1 MSRRV
6 AIIAALSLCGIAVAS
21 TLARGSGPPNAYD
34 IHRLV
39 SDRHTHAVSVDR
51 SLVNAW
57 GITASQT
64 GPWWISNEASGSS
77 TLYTGEGRKQ
87 SLTVSVA
94 GGPTGIAYYGGTGF
108 RVSAG
113 GASDPAR
120 FIYACEDGMLRAWT
134 PTVPTGWSMQA
145 VVVADEAAEAAVF
158 RGIAIEGQR
167 IYATD
172 FHNAR
177 VDVFDSHWRHVSD
190 ATTFVDHSIPAWYAP
205 FGIQAIKGRIFVTYV
220 WRAPVNGN
228 DAPTGGYVDE
238 FDPAG
243 NLVARVA
250 RKGVLNA
257 PWGLALAPASFGRFG
272 GDLLVG
278 NFGDGRI
285 NAYRRAG
292 PGWKHDGTL
301 LASDRRPLVVNGL
314 WGLAFGNGGSA
325 GSTDTLFFTSGPH
338 DWRGATELDV
348 HGLIGSITVASRA
361 DN

>member
-1 MSRRV
+1 VRV
-6 AIIAALSLCGIAVAS
+6 AIAATLVLAGIAVGS
-21 TLARGSGPPNAYD
+21 TLALGGGPRNAYAVQ
-34 IHRLV
+34 RLV
-39 SDRHTHAVSVDR
+39 SDELRHAPQVDR
-51 SLVNAW
+51 RLVNAW
-57 GITASQT
+57 GLAASST
-64 GPWWISNEASGSS
+64 GPWWTSNEASATS
-77 TLYTGEGRKQ
+77 TLYSGEGRKQ
-87 SLTVSVA
+87 LLTVAVA
-94 GGPTGIAYYGGTGF
+94 GGPTGIVHYGGKAF
-108 RVSAG
+108 PVSVG
-113 GASDPAR
+113 DTSGPAR
-120 FIYACEDGMLRAWT
+120 FVYACEDGMIRAWT
-134 PTVPTGWSMQA
+134 PTVPAGWSTQS
-145 VVVADEAAEAAVF
+145 VVVVDDAAEAAVF
-158 RGIAIEGQR
+158 RGLAIEGER
-167 IYATD
+167 VYATD

-177 VDVFDSHWRHVSD
+177 VDVYDAHWRHVSD
-190 ATTFVDHSIPAWYAP
+190 ATAFVDHSIPAWYAP

-292 PGWKHDGTL
+292 PVWKHDGTL